1 MRGTAMEGNPVNPA
15 HVNDKTIPKNHADAG
30 LDPIL
35 KDHVNKGTV
44 LILGNH
50 VDEVTLVP
58 KNHVNEET
66 VHVRMG
72 MLTEVWTL
80 LRSNDPTTL
89 LWMP

>member
-15 HVNDKTIPKNHADAG
+15 HVNDKTI
-30 LDPIL
+30 
-35 KDHVNKGTV
+35 
-44 LILGNH
+44 
-50 VDEVTLVP
+50 P